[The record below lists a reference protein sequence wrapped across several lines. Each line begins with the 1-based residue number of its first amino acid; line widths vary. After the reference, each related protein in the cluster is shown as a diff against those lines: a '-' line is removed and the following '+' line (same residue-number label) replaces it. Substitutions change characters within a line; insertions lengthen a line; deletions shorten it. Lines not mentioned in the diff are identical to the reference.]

1 MSTSDYSDDSHDYS
15 DDSQPVP
22 QGNAEPLMLNAGAEA
37 IETGL
42 TLAETATA
50 YGVSIST
57 LRRLLAKDKRG
68 NPPKLRGT
76 KVSIPTGR
84 EYRILPA
91 DMEALG
97 YTARHTVGGLVV
109 TTARAN
115 LEAEL
120 LAAKVRDLEG
130 SLQVNAALLIAK
142 TEQIE
147 LLQQNNQD
155 LRDAVASLAIL
166 TAPTPKRHWWRK

>member
-1 MSTSDYSDDSHDYS
+1 MSTSDYSDG
-15 DDSQPVP
+15 SQPVP
-22 QGNAEPLMLNAGAEA
+22 QDNAEPLMLTAGEEA

-76 KVSIPTGR
+76 KISIPTGR
-84 EYRILPA
+84 EYRIIPA

-97 YTARHTVGGLVV
+97 YTAKHTVGGLVV

-130 SLQVNAALLIAK
+130 SLQVSTALLHAKTDEAKMLAEHLADLREVIAK
-142 TEQIE
+142 FPQ
-147 LLQQNNQD
+147 
-155 LRDAVASLAIL
+155 L
-166 TAPTPKRHWWRK
+166 TAPIPKRHWWRK

>member
-1 MSTSDYSDDSHDYS
+1 
-15 DDSQPVP
+15 
-22 QGNAEPLMLNAGAEA
+22 
-37 IETGL
+37 
-42 TLAETATA
+42 
-50 YGVSIST
+50 
-57 LRRLLAKDKRG
+57 
-68 NPPKLRGT
+68 
-76 KVSIPTGR
+76 
-84 EYRILPA
+84 
-91 DMEALG
+91 MEALG

-120 LAAKVRDLEG
+120 LTAKVRDLEG

-166 TAPTPKRHWWRK
+166 AAPTPKRHWWRK